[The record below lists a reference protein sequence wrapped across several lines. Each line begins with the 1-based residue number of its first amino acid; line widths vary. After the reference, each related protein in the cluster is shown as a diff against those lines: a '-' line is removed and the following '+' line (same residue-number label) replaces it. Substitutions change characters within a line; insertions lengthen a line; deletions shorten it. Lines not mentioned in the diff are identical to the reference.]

1 MPTIALE
8 FVPPD
13 VGADPS
19 LAQAEA
25 AKARDL
31 MRGSGISDRVNSL
44 LVPGIIAEDS
54 DRPIPL
60 NVKMDPLDV
69 VRAVEETL
77 PLDFILTQVTAFS
90 SAAALGDRL
99 RTLQSAGIRR
109 VVFVGVPRTL
119 ADGEGPGV
127 TPADAL
133 SGFREEIP
141 DRGVILIPTRLDE
154 KGRFEAKT
162 KAGASFAL
170 SQMLFSDQITSFI
183 PTVEVE
189 EPKPEILLSFSYVPK
204 VEGRV
209 GLIRWLIRDDTDQA
223 QREMAWVEAL
233 SDRSFDEKKAA
244 LVDLYKR
251 VTDGMRESGYPLGV
265 HFECPYGL
273 NRYAF
278 EVFGAMLDYWMPE
291 AGA

>member
-13 VGADPS
+13 VGADSS

-25 AKARDL
+25 AKAREL
-31 MRGSGISDRVNSL
+31 LRTSGISDRVNSL

-54 DRPIPL
+54 DRPVPL
-60 NVKMDPLDV
+60 NPKMDPLDV
-69 VRAVEETL
+69 VRAVAKTL

-90 SAAALGDRL
+90 SASALGDRL
-99 RTLQSAGIRR
+99 RALQSAGVRR

-127 TPADAL
+127 TPTDAL
-133 SGFREEIP
+133 SGFRDEIP
-141 DRGVILIPTRLDE
+141 DRGVILIPTRPDE

-162 KAGASFAL
+162 KAGANFAL
-170 SQMLFSDQITSFI
+170 SQMLFSDHVTSFI

-189 EPKPEILLSFSYVPK
+189 QPRPEILLSFGYVPRA
-204 VEGRV
+204 EGRI
-209 GLIRWLIRDDTDQA
+209 GLIRWLIRDETDQA
-223 QREMAWVEAL
+223 RREMAWVEAL
-233 SDRSFDEKKAA
+233 SDRSFSEKKAA
-244 LVDLYKR
+244 LLDLYKC

-273 NRYAF
+273 NPYAF
-278 EVFGAMLDYWMPE
+278 EVFGAMLDYWTPE
-291 AGA
+291 GP